1 MPSSFQM
8 LLLNVHGCAQ
18 SLTHVQLCD
27 PVSLEELTRRDS
39 LTTERLKKEIAPEVP
54 TVSQVYRMMS

>member
-1 MPSSFQM
+1 MNILQQKSVFKLCM
-8 LLLNVHGCAQ
+8 HAQ

>member
-1 MPSSFQM
+1 M
-8 LLLNVHGCAQ
+8 HAQ

-54 TVSQVYRMMS
+54 TVSQVYRMMN